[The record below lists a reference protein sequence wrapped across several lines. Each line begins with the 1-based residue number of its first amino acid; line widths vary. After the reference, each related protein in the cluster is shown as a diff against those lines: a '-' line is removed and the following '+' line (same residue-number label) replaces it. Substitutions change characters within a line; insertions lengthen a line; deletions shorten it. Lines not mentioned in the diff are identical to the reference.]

1 MLVDGHERL
10 KSGRN
15 KEHVLGCFAAMHFN
29 ACSVPV
35 RCPGGHARPGVHR
48 VRDCPFGEE
57 PGSPMVD
64 ARGGM
69 KVGHFSLECS
79 MASECSVVKICECGE
94 SVRSSSSS
102 SADTASTGVLQISCN
117 GDTKRRTKTKGASL
131 EALRLCW
138 LCTDVPLKRGV
149 VFFFFFDMISRR

>member
-10 KSGRN
+10 KIVWN

-29 ACSVPV
+29 ACPV

-79 MASECSVVKICECGE
+79 MASECGE

-102 SADTASTGVLQISCN
+102 SADTASTRVLQISCN

-131 EALRLCW
+131 EALRLC
-138 LCTDVPLKRGV
+138 
-149 VFFFFFDMISRR
+149 